1 MQINYTTKQS
11 RFTALHI
18 ANCGELSIYK
28 VTNRSDLNFIK
39 ELPQKIK
46 MQELMPN
53 LTKDE
58 YSRWEEMLQYAVDN
72 AHNSGNT
79 TYIEAINNKPCGIIT
94 FFLDKTSELDCI
106 CTWPVEFGKKVKLA
120 GKTLFYQLFKDF
132 QEIKGKK
139 IKLEAIT
146 NGPYNTVKKYETL
159 GFKQTDT
166 LPTKVKME
174 SSAPKVKE
182 TMKELEN
189 IIEYQPITKK
199 KVDLY
204 KELNIR

>member
-1 MQINYTTKQS
+1 MQINYTTKQP

-79 TYIEAINNKPCGIIT
+79 TYI
-94 FFLDKTSELDCI
+94 
-106 CTWPVEFGKKVKLA
+106 
-120 GKTLFYQLFKDF
+120 
-132 QEIKGKK
+132 
-139 IKLEAIT
+139 
-146 NGPYNTVKKYETL
+146 
-159 GFKQTDT
+159 
-166 LPTKVKME
+166 
-174 SSAPKVKE
+174 
-182 TMKELEN
+182 
-189 IIEYQPITKK
+189 
-199 KVDLY
+199 
-204 KELNIR
+204 